1 MTAEDA
7 TETLTEALITAE
19 ILNRHENLGISDL
32 PPYLR
37 SLFDTNGS
45 GELKRPVVVST
56 GSVKKALGIPDALAL
71 LNGHPFV
78 KHEEFG
84 QRLSVTSL
92 EPAISWFLSHGGT
105 AAAGRNPAF
114 AFELQSQA
122 RQVVPYEDVLAANPP
137 YEDSRSYLDRTIS
150 RIIADDEHLRG
161 ALDLMIINA
170 PEEVEQ
176 EIAGLVITPE
186 QKSVIAKLNVA
197 IRHIDYLRRHRIT
210 EIGKLLFVGP
220 PGTGKTSLALAMAH
234 VMHMP
239 ILEVRLP
246 MITSQYLGETSKNIE
261 RIFDFARKVAPCILF
276 IDEFDYL
283 AKSRVSDDHGAMKRA
298 VNALLKNIDR
308 VTMIKNRVILVA
320 ATNHPQL
327 LDEAAWRRFD
337 EVVEFPL
344 PTLEMREE
352 ILRTFLGPFETTC
365 DYKELARETEGF
377 SGADL
382 KMMVREAVLAALTD
396 GRRNLTAD
404 DIEQGS
410 LMVKGRTIIRK
421 IHSS

>member
-1 MTAEDA
+1 
-7 TETLTEALITAE
+7 
-19 ILNRHENLGISDL
+19 
-32 PPYLR
+32 
-37 SLFDTNGS
+37 
-45 GELKRPVVVST
+45 
-56 GSVKKALGIPDALAL
+56 
-71 LNGHPFV
+71 
-78 KHEEFG
+78 
-84 QRLSVTSL
+84 
-92 EPAISWFLSHGGT
+92 
-105 AAAGRNPAF
+105 
-114 AFELQSQA
+114 
-122 RQVVPYEDVLAANPP
+122 
-137 YEDSRSYLDRTIS
+137 
-150 RIIADDEHLRG
+150 
-161 ALDLMIINA
+161 
-170 PEEVEQ
+170 
-176 EIAGLVITPE
+176 
-186 QKSVIAKLNVA
+186 
-197 IRHIDYLRRHRIT
+197 
-210 EIGKLLFVGP
+210 
-220 PGTGKTSLALAMAH
+220 
-234 VMHMP
+234 
-239 ILEVRLP
+239 

-308 VTMIKNRVILVA
+308 VTMIKNKVILVA

-352 ILRTFLGPFETTC
+352 ILRTFLGPFETSC

-421 IHSS
+421 IHST

>member
-1 MTAEDA
+1 MTADDS
-7 TETLTEALITAE
+7 TGTLTEALITAE
-19 ILNRHENLGISDL
+19 ILNKYEDLGIREL

-37 SLFDTNGS
+37 SLFDTNGT
-45 GELKRPVVVST
+45 GELKRPVVVSS
-56 GSVKKALGIPDALAL
+56 GSVKKAFGITDPMGHLQ
-71 LNGHPFV
+71 NHPFV
-78 KHEEFG
+78 KYEEFG
-84 QRLSVTSL
+84 QRLSVTAL
-92 EPAISWFLSHGGT
+92 DPAITWFMGHGGDR
-105 AAAGRNPAF
+105 AARENPVI
-114 AFELQSQA
+114 AFELEHQNKGL
-122 RQVVPYEDVLAANPP
+122 RPYQEVLAANPP
-137 YEDSRSYLDRTIS
+137 YEDSRGYLDRVIS
-150 RIIADDEHLRG
+150 RILAADENLRG
-161 ALDLMIINA
+161 AMDLMIINA

-176 EIAGLVITPE
+176 EIAGLVITPG
-186 QKSVIAKLNVA
+186 QKAVISKLNTA
-197 IRHIDYLRRHRIT
+197 IRHTEYLRHHRIS

-261 RIFDFARKVAPCILF
+261 RVFDFARKVAPCILF

-308 VTMIKNRVILVA
+308 VTMIRNRVILIA

-344 PTLEMREE
+344 PSLEMRRE
-352 ILRTFLGPFETTC
+352 ILGTFFAPFDTEY
-365 DYKELARETEGF
+365 DLNILAQETEGF

-382 KMMVREAVLAALTD
+382 KMMVREAVLLALTE
-396 GRRNLTAD
+396 GRKNLTPD
-404 DIEQGS
+404 DIEQGR
-410 LMVKGRTIIRK
+410 LMVRERTIIRK
-421 IHSS
+421 LHST